1 MPVFRVDKSRDFTVV
16 ANCVFKDRSLSA
28 KAKGILVEMLSLP
41 ESWDYTLKG
50 LTSLFSDGIDSIRQ
64 GINELEKH
72 GYIVRERKR
81 DARGRLG
88 GMEYVIYETPHKP
101 VENSID
107 SAAPESSEPTTEKP
121 TQDSSA
127 EEMPTVYKELN
138 KYNKNKSMT
147 FEINK
152 NSFLPE
158 VSEDLEECAP
168 VENSGRK
175 ELSDTS
181 RAREEIKKQNEYDVM
196 VQRCQPSQL
205 DELVEIMLEVRM
217 NLSPTTRVSRDEVY
231 PTVYVQDR
239 YSRLNAEHIEQ
250 VLDGIRENTSKVMHT
265 KAYLMKCLFN
275 APDTLESKVIMD
287 VNHDLFGERR
297 RE

>member
-50 LTSLFSDGIDSIRQ
+50 LTTLFSDGIDSIRQ

-88 GMEYVIYETPHKP
+88 GMEYVIYETPHIVREEDQTSQS
-101 VENSID
+101 VENFT
-107 SAAPESSEPTTEKP
+107 PESPEPTTENP
-121 TQDSSA
+121 TQDSSV
-127 EEMPTVYKELN
+127 EEMPTVYKEIN

-181 RAREEIKKQNEYDVM
+181 RAREEIKKQIEYDVM
-196 VQRCQPSQL
+196 VQRCLPSQL

-217 NLSPTTRVSRDEVY
+217 NLSLTTRFSRDEVY

-250 VLDGIRENTSKVMHT
+250 V
-265 KAYLMKCLFN
+265 
-275 APDTLESKVIMD
+275 
-287 VNHDLFGERR
+287 RR
-297 RE
+297 SCTRKHIS